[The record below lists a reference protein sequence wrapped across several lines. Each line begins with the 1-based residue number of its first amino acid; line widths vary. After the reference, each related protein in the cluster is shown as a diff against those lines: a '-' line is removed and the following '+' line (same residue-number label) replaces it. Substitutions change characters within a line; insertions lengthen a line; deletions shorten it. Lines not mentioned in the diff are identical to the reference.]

1 MQISNNS
8 SETRESPCRPIAEVA
23 DVRNESEMPARWQ
36 NSLRHELAS
45 VRGNECNSRKGSLPV
60 RRFPSK
66 HCATLDSVEVVA
78 HGRTDPIVFCTTA
91 LRAFA

>member
-1 MQISNNS
+1 MNCSKFGYLWNQGPIRPLRCNG
-8 SETRESPCRPIAEVA
+8 CR
-23 DVRNESEMPARWQ
+23 SRWP
-36 NSLRHELAS
+36 LT
-45 VRGNECNSRKGSLPV
+45 GICSLPV

-66 HCATLDSVEVVA
+66 HCATLDSVEMVA